1 MIKKKAKE
9 FTSYIFADDENFPLE
24 HRLVLSACII
34 GILISLIGSL
44 INFLLS
50 TSIIAVLVPIFLSF
64 IVLILYYFI
73 RFRKIYKPVNFPVI
87 CISIIGISTI
97 WIFNGGMNGSN
108 VMPALVILI
117 LGLLIVREREKI
129 YVIILFL
136 AANISI
142 YLIQFYRPDLITN
155 FPSETDRWI
164 DHLITLI
171 YSSVLIYFIIR
182 FVYDNYNIER
192 QRALDSEKKLIQL
205 NADKDRFLSIL
216 AHDLRSPFSNL
227 LGFSEELKEN
237 LHNLDK
243 NQIESY
249 VNTINTSAKNTFNLL
264 DDLLTWEKALQ
275 GAIPFNPQKLNFRV
289 LTRGV
294 LENIKPF
301 SDAKTITVT
310 SHSDEKISVYADGYM
325 LKTVLRNLI
334 SNAVKFTNTGGLVNI
349 LAEQDNS
356 VLTISVIDNG
366 VGMTKE
372 NIAKLFDIAQVITSP
387 GTAKEKGTGLGLL
400 ICKEFVEK
408 HGGRIWVESE
418 SGKGSNFRFT
428 LPVSREPQ
436 YGTIS

>member
-9 FTSYIFADDENFPLE
+9 FIIYIFAEEENFPLE
-24 HRLVLSACII
+24 HRLVLSASII

-50 TSIIAVLVPIFLSF
+50 TSAIAVLVPIFLSL

-73 RFRKIYKPVNFPVI
+73 RFKKIYKPINFPVI

-97 WIFNGGMNGSN
+97 WIFNGGINGSN

-117 LGLLIVREREKI
+117 LGLLIVREREKV
-129 YVIILFL
+129 YVIVLFL
-136 AANISI
+136 ASNISI
-142 YLIQFYRPDLITN
+142 FLIQFYRPDLITN
-155 FPSETDRWI
+155 FPSENDRWI

-171 YSSVLIYFIIR
+171 YSSILIYYIIR

-192 QRALDSEKKLIQL
+192 LKALESEQKLIQL

-237 LHNLDK
+237 LHNLNKD
-243 NQIESY
+243 QIESY
-249 VNTINTSAKNTFNLL
+249 VNTINLSAQNTYNLL

-275 GAIPFNPQKLNFRV
+275 GAFPFNPQKLNFGE
-289 LTRGV
+289 LTKGI

-310 SHSDEKISVYADGYM
+310 SHTDQKISVYADAYM

-334 SNAVKFTNTGGLVNI
+334 SNAVKFTNTGGLINI
-349 LAEQDNS
+349 LAQKDDS
-356 VLTISVIDNG
+356 VITISVIDNG

-372 NIAKLFDIAQVITSP
+372 NISKLFDISQVLTSA

-408 HGGRIWVESE
+408 HGGKIWVESE
-418 SGKGSNFRFT
+418 TGKGSNFRFT
-428 LPVSREPQ
+428 LPM
-436 YGTIS
+436 